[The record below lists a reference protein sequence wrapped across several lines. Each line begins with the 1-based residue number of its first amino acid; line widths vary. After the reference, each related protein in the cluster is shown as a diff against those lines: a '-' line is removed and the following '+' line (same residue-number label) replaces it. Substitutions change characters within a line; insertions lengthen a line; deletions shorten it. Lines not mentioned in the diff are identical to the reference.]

1 METKQ
6 INLKI
11 PENLLKAIQN
21 YVKNFGYRN
30 IQDLATES
38 MREKVFEKNEFD
50 EVFNEKEIGL
60 IDDLI
65 EVTIKNRDFSTEEEM
80 NKILLGK

>member
-11 PENLLKAIQN
+11 QKNLLKAAQS
-21 YVKNFGYRN
+21 YVENFGYRN

-38 MREKVFEKNEFD
+38 MREKIFDKNQFD
-50 EVFNEKEIGL
+50 ETFTREEIELIDTIIAKTLKNKEFISEKEL
-60 IDDLI
+60 FKSL
-65 EVTIKNRDFSTEEEM
+65 K
-80 NKILLGK
+80 

>member
-11 PENLLKAIQN
+11 QKNLLKAAQS
-21 YVKNFGYRN
+21 YVENFGYRN

-38 MREKVFEKNEFD
+38 MREKIFDKNQFD
-50 EVFNEKEIGL
+50 ETFTREEIELIDIIISKTLKNKEFISEKEL
-60 IDDLI
+60 FKSL
-65 EVTIKNRDFSTEEEM
+65 K
-80 NKILLGK
+80 

>member
-1 METKQ
+1 MKTKQ